1 MGYGYRWLAP
11 RDAMY
16 VEDAMSAVT
25 CPIVR
30 QMLGATTQNSGL
42 YHGNGRKTTNYPVLA
57 AAGTKLQRSLA
68 YSLTVSCVRG

>member
-16 VEDAMSAVT
+16 VEDAMDTVT

-42 YHGNGRKTTNYPVLA
+42 YHGNGRKNSICSALN
-57 AAGTKLQRSLA
+57 KRSA
-68 YSLTVSCVRG
+68 SLTTC